1 MRLSNFLKKQESRN
15 KVTDVENKLMI
26 TVGGA
31 IGEIGI
37 DIYVLLCIKQITDE
51 NQLYSTGN
59 CTQSVVI

>member
-1 MRLSNFLKKQESRN
+1 
-15 KVTDVENKLMI
+15 MI

-31 IGEIGI
+31 NGEIGI

>member
-31 IGEIGI
+31 NGEIGI